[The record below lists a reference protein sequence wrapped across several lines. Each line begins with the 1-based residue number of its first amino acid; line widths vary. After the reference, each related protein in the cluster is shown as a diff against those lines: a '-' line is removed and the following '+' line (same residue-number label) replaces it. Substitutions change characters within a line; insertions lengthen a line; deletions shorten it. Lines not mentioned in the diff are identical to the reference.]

1 MRAVR
6 SSGILSALALL
17 YGWHELLLNKVVLRS
32 EQIIFKD
39 IKPFFKDIKPVP
51 LFFLLTW
58 NKKG

>member
-32 EQIIFKD
+32 EQIIFQRYQT
-39 IKPFFKDIKPVP
+39 IFQRYQTGPS
-51 LFFLLTW
+51 FLPSHVE
-58 NKKG
+58 